1 MLAKI
6 SGRVMEEKMAKK
18 EQSRERPKQKGS
30 TLDVAG
36 QTLIRDI
43 SFCGVP
49 ENGSNASMVDVKDGK
64 IIRIRPMHYD
74 WKYDPKDMNPWKMES
89 RGKVFEPSMKTLLPP
104 YSIAYKNR
112 VYSPARILH
121 PMMRVDFDPNG
132 NRNPQ
137 NRGISKY
144 KRISWDQALDIIA
157 GEMNRIKAKY
167 GPTALLYE
175 SDQHG
180 ENKVVQACHGAG
192 RRLLRLWGG
201 FTQQNRQ
208 PDSWEG
214 WWWGSKHFWG
224 CEPVGQGKQSNLL
237 YDISKNAELLLFWGC
252 DQETTP
258 WGWGGQLPS
267 RLSYWWTEL
276 GIKQIYVCP
285 DLNYA
290 AAVHADRW
298 IPILPNTDAAMYLAI
313 TYHWF
318 KNGTYDKEYLKTHAV
333 GVEKYEAY
341 VMGNEDGVPKTPEWA
356 APITGVS
363 SRVIKALAEEWASKR
378 TTVVIGNGGPGI
390 RGPYATEAARLQNI
404 CLAMQGLGK
413 PGVNQSKMIEWGLFD
428 KPDQYAQPRSL
439 RVPNLRMAYRGG
451 HPDETNHPSFIPK
464 TYIPK
469 AILEG
474 QCDWYGVECETAPRE
489 DQFVHYKYPADGCAK
504 IHMVWTDSPSWVTSW
519 NCGND
524 YIQAMRHP
532 DIEFMFA
539 QHIWLENECL
549 LADIILPVNTKLE
562 EDDIALDIFSGQ
574 YNLLYPEHKCVE
586 PLGESYS
593 DYEIVCKL
601 AERLGLLGEYTEG
614 KSIPDWIKYG
624 WEISRC
630 ADLISWEELN
640 EKGYYIVPTA
650 DNWEDVPAGFYEF
663 YKDPDKHPLSTPT
676 GKLEFEATGLLK
688 HFPDDLERPP
698 VPKWIAKGISHEE
711 TIGTERSKKY
721 PLLVCSNH
729 PRWGVHSEHKDMI
742 WLREIET
749 CNVRG
754 PDGYQYQPGWLHP
767 SEAEKRGIKNG
778 DIISIYNDR
787 GTLLAGAYITERIMP
802 GVVYIDHGA
811 KWDPIALGEIDRGGA
826 INTIVPRN
834 TTSKN
839 AVGHA
844 VSGFLA
850 QVEKTDMEALRRKY
864 PEAFERPFHPHA
876 GPGLEGWIEGGK

>member
-1 MLAKI
+1 MVD
-6 SGRVMEEKMAKK
+6 RKK
-18 EQSRERPKQKGS
+18 PSKE
-30 TLDVAG
+30 AG
-36 QTLIRDI
+36 GEQTLIRDI

-74 WKYDPKDMNPWKMES
+74 WKYDPKKDMNPWKMEV
-89 RGKVFEPSMKTLLPP
+89 RGKTFEPSMKTLIPP
-104 YSIAYKNR
+104 YSIAYKKR
-112 VYSPARILH
+112 VYSPARIRY

-132 NRNPQ
+132 ERNPQ
-137 NRGISKY
+137 NRGVSKY
-144 KRISWDQALDIIA
+144 KRISWDQALDIITS
-157 GEMNRIKAKY
+157 EMKRIKEKY
-167 GPTALLYE
+167 GPTAILYQ

-192 RRLLRLWGG
+192 RRLFRLWGG

-224 CEPVGQGKQSNLL
+224 CEPVGQGMQSNLL
-237 YDISKNAELLLFWGC
+237 YDISKNVELLLFWGC

-258 WGWGGQLPS
+258 WGWQGQLPS

-298 IPILPNTDAAMYLAI
+298 IPVLPNTDAALYLAI

-333 GVEKYEAY
+333 GVEKYKAY
-341 VMGNEDGVPKTPEWA
+341 VMGEEDGVPKTPEWA
-356 APITGVS
+356 APITGVP

-390 RGPYATEAARLQNI
+390 RGPYATEPARLQCI

-413 PGVNQSKMIEWGLFD
+413 PGVNQAKMIEWGLFD
-428 KPDQYAQPRSL
+428 KPDQYAQPKPL
-439 RVPNLRMAYRGG
+439 RVPYLRKAYTGG

-464 TYIPK
+464 TYVPK

-474 QCDWYGVECETAPRE
+474 ECDWWGCECETADRT
-489 DQFVHYKYPADGCAK
+489 DQFVHYKYPADGCSK
-504 IHMVWTDSPSWVTSW
+504 IHMVWTDSPSWITCW
-519 NCGND
+519 NSGND
-524 YIQAMRHP
+524 YIRAMRHP

-539 QHIWLENECL
+539 QHPWLENDCL
-549 LADIILPVNTKLE
+549 MADIILPVNTKLE
-562 EDDIALDIFSGQ
+562 EDDIGADIFSGQ
-574 YNLLYPEHKCVE
+574 YNLLFPEHKCIE

-593 DYEIVCKL
+593 DYEVVCKI
-601 AERLGLLGEYTEG
+601 AERLGLLEKYTGG
-614 KSIPDWIKYG
+614 KTIPELIKYG
-624 WEISRC
+624 WETSRC
-630 ADLISWEELN
+630 DDLISWEELN
-640 EKGYYIVPTA
+640 KKGYYVVPTA
-650 DNWEDVPAGFYEF
+650 DDWEDVPAGFYNF
-663 YKDPDKHPLSTPT
+663 YKDPKKYPLSTPT
-676 GKLEFEATGLLK
+676 GKLEFESTGLLE
-688 HFPDDLERPP
+688 HFPSDLERPP
-698 VPKWIAKGISHEE
+698 VPKWVAKGISHEE

-729 PRWGVHSEHKDMI
+729 PRWGVHSQHDDMT

-749 CNVRG
+749 CKVKG
-754 PDGYQYQPGWLHP
+754 PDGYQYHPVWLHP
-767 SEAEKRGIKNG
+767 SEAEKRGIKQG
-778 DIISIYNDR
+778 DVVSIYNER
-787 GTLLAGAYITERIMP
+787 GTVLGGAYITERLMP
-802 GVVYIDHGA
+802 GVLYIDHGA
-811 KWDPIALGEIDRGGA
+811 KWDPIVPGEIDRGGA

-844 VSGFLA
+844 VSGFLVE
-850 QVEKTDMEALRRKY
+850 VEKTDMEELKRKY
-864 PEAFERPFHPHA
+864 PEVFKRSFHSYA
-876 GPGLEGWIEGGK
+876 GPDLEAWIEGGK

>member
-1 MLAKI
+1 MADQKK
-6 SGRVMEEKMAKK
+6 SSKGNGAEK
-18 EQSRERPKQKGS
+18 
-30 TLDVAG
+30 
-36 QTLIRDI
+36 TLIRDI

-74 WKYDPKDMNPWKMES
+74 WKYDPQKDMNPWKFEA
-89 RGKVFEPSMKTLLPP
+89 RGSTFEPSMKTLIPP
-104 YSIAYKNR
+104 YSIAYKKR
-112 VYSPARILH
+112 VYSPARIRY

-132 NRNPQ
+132 ERNPQ

-144 KRISWDQALDIIA
+144 KRISWNQALDIIA
-157 GEMNRIKAKY
+157 SEMNRIKEKY
-167 GPTALLYE
+167 GTTALLYE

-192 RRLLRLWGG
+192 RKLLRLWGG

-224 CEPVGQGKQSNLL
+224 CEPVGQGMQSNLL
-237 YDISKNAELLLFWGC
+237 YDISKNTELLIFWGC

-258 WGWGGQLPS
+258 WGWQGQLPS
-267 RLSYWWTEL
+267 RLSYWWTKI

-298 IPILPNTDAAMYLAI
+298 IPVLPNTDAALYLAI

-318 KNGTYDKEYLKTHAV
+318 KNGTYDKEYLATHAV

-341 VMGNEDGVPKTPEWA
+341 VIGEEDGVPKTPEWA
-356 APITGVS
+356 ELITGVS
-363 SRVIKALAEEWASKR
+363 AGVIKALAEEWASKR

-390 RGPYATEAARLQNI
+390 RGPYATEPARLQCI

-413 PGVNQSKMIEWGLFD
+413 PGVNQAKMIEWGLFNM
-428 KPDQYAQPRSL
+428 PDQWAQPKPL
-439 RVPNLRMAYRGG
+439 RISNMRKAYTGG
-451 HPDETNHPSFIPK
+451 HPSDTNHPSFIPK

-474 QCDWYGVECETAPRE
+474 ECDWWGCESETANRK
-489 DQFVHYKYPADGCAK
+489 DQFVHYKYPADGCSK
-504 IHMVWTDSPSWVTSW
+504 IHMVWTDSPSWITCW
-519 NCGND
+519 NSGND
-524 YIQAMRHP
+524 YVRAMRHP

-539 QHIWLENECL
+539 QHPWLENDCL

-562 EDDIALDIFSGQ
+562 EEDIAADVFSGQ
-574 YNLLYPEHKCVE
+574 YNLLFPEHKCIE
-586 PLGESYS
+586 PLGESYT
-593 DYEIVCKL
+593 DYEIACKL
-601 AERLGLLGEYTEG
+601 AECLGLLEEYTGG
-614 KSIPDWIKYG
+614 KSIPELIKYG
-624 WEISRC
+624 WEGASDC
-630 ADLISWEELN
+630 ADLITWEELN

-650 DNWEDVPAGFYEF
+650 DDWEDVPAGFYNF
-663 YKDPDKHPLSTPT
+663 YKDPEKYPLSTPT
-676 GKLEFEATGLLK
+676 GKLEFEATGLLE
-688 HFPDDLERPP
+688 HFPSDLERPP

-729 PRWGVHSEHKDMI
+729 PRWGVHSQHDDI
-742 WLREIET
+742 TWLREIGT
-749 CNVRG
+749 CKVKG
-754 PDGYQYQPGWLHP
+754 PDGYLYQPVWLHP
-767 SEAEKRGIKNG
+767 SEAEKRGIKQG
-778 DIISIYNDR
+778 DVVSLYNDR
-787 GTLLAGAYITERIMP
+787 GTVLGGACITERIMP

-811 KWDPIALGEIDRGGA
+811 KWDPIVPGEIDRGGA

-850 QVEKTDMEALRRKY
+850 EVEKTDIEALKHKY
-864 PEAFERPFHPHA
+864 PEAFKRPFHPYA
-876 GPGLEGWIEGGK
+876 GPGIEAFMIGGK

>member
-1 MLAKI
+1 
-6 SGRVMEEKMAKK
+6 MEGKMVEK
-18 EQSRERPKQKGS
+18 EQSRKRPKEKGS
-30 TLDVAG
+30 MLNVAG
-36 QTLIRDI
+36 QTFIRDI

-64 IIRIRPMHYD
+64 IIRIRPMRYD

-89 RGKVFEPSMKTLLPP
+89 RGKIFEPSMKTLLPP

-112 VYSPARILH
+112 VYSPARILY

-157 GEMNRIKAKY
+157 SEMNRIKEKY

-237 YDISKNAELLLFWGC
+237 YDISKNVELLLFWGC

-258 WGWGGQLPS
+258 WGWQGQLPS
-267 RLSYWWTEL
+267 RLSYWWAEL

-341 VMGNEDGVPKTPEWA
+341 VMGEEDGVPKTPEWA
-356 APITGVS
+356 APITGVP

-413 PGVNQSKMIEWGLFD
+413 PGVNQAKMIEWGLFD
-428 KPDQYAQPRSL
+428 KPDQYAQPKSL
-439 RVPNLRMAYRGG
+439 RVPNLRKAYRGG

-474 QCDWYGVECETAPRE
+474 QCDWYGVESETAPRE

-504 IHMVWTDSPSWVTSW
+504 IHMVWTDSPSWITSW

-524 YIQAMRHP
+524 YIRAMRHP

-562 EDDIALDIFSGQ
+562 EDDIAVDIFSGQ
-574 YNLLYPEHKCVE
+574 YNLLFPEHKCIE

-601 AERLGLLGEYTEG
+601 AERLGLLKEYTEG

-640 EKGYYIVPTA
+640 EKGYYVVPTA

-663 YKDPDKHPLSTPT
+663 YKDPEKHPLSTPT
-676 GKLEFEATGLLK
+676 GKLEFEATGLVK

-742 WLREIET
+742 WLREIKT
-749 CNVRG
+749 CKVKG

-767 SEAEKRGIKNG
+767 SEAEKRGIKSG
-778 DIISIYNDR
+778 DVISIYNDR
-787 GTLLAGAYITERIMP
+787 GTVLAGAYITERIMP

-844 VSGFLA
+844 VSGFLV

-876 GPGLEGWIEGGK
+876 GPSLEAWVEGGK

>member
-1 MLAKI
+1 MA
-6 SGRVMEEKMAKK
+6 EKQ
-18 EQSRERPKQKGS
+18 QSRKRPGEKRS
-30 TLDVAG
+30 TVNVAE

-89 RGKVFEPSMKTLLPP
+89 RGKTFEPSMKTLLPP

-112 VYSPARILH
+112 VYSPARILY

-132 NRNPQ
+132 DRNPQ

-144 KRISWDQALDIIA
+144 KRISWDQALDIITS
-157 GEMNRIKAKY
+157 EMKRIKKKY

-258 WGWGGQLPS
+258 WGWQGQLPS

-318 KNGTYDKEYLKTHAV
+318 KHGTYDKEYLKTHAV

-341 VMGNEDGVPKTPEWA
+341 VMGEEDGVPKTPEWA
-356 APITGVS
+356 APITGVP
-363 SRVIKALAEEWASKR
+363 SRIIKALAEEWAGKR

-413 PGVNQSKMIEWGLFD
+413 PGVNQAKMIEWGLFD
-428 KPDQYAQPRSL
+428 KPDQYAQPKSL
-439 RVPNLRMAYRGG
+439 RVPNLRKAYRGG

-474 QCDWYGVECETAPRE
+474 ECDWYGVESETAPRE
-489 DQFVHYKYPADGCAK
+489 DQFVHYKYPADGCSK
-504 IHMVWTDSPSWVTSW
+504 IHMVWTDSPSWITSW

-524 YIQAMRHP
+524 YIRAMRHP

-539 QHIWLENECL
+539 QHICLENECL

-562 EDDIALDIFSGQ
+562 EEDIAVDIFSGQ
-574 YNLLYPEHKCVE
+574 YNLLFPEHKCID

-601 AERLGLLGEYTEG
+601 AERLGLLEKYTEG
-614 KSIPDWIKYG
+614 KSVPDWIKYG
-624 WEISRC
+624 WETSRC
-630 ADLISWEELN
+630 ADLVSWEELN
-640 EKGYYIVPTA
+640 KKGYYVVPTA
-650 DNWEDVPAGFYEF
+650 DNWQDVPAGFYEF
-663 YKDPDKHPLSTPT
+663 YKDPEKHPLSTPT
-676 GKLEFEATGLLK
+676 GKLEFEATGLRK
-688 HFPDDLERPP
+688 HFPHDLERPP

-749 CNVRG
+749 CKLKG
-754 PDGYQYQPGWLHP
+754 PDGYQYHPAWLHP
-767 SEAEKRGIKNG
+767 SEAEKRGIKHG
-778 DIISIYNDR
+778 DVISIYNDR
-787 GTLLAGAYITERIMP
+787 GTVLAGAYITERIMP
-802 GVVYIDHGA
+802 DVVYIDHGA
-811 KWDPIALGEIDRGGA
+811 KWDPIAVGEIDRGGA

-844 VSGFLA
+844 VSGFLV
-850 QVEKTDMEALRRKY
+850 QVEKTDIEALKRNY
-864 PEAFERPFHPHA
+864 PEAFERPFHPCA
-876 GPGLEGWIEGGK
+876 GPDIEGWIEGGK

>member
-1 MLAKI
+1 MA
-6 SGRVMEEKMAKK
+6 EK
-18 EQSRERPKQKGS
+18 EKGS
-30 TLDVAG
+30 MVNAG
-36 QTLIRDI
+36 EKTLIRDI

-74 WKYDPKDMNPWKMES
+74 WKYDPKKDMNPWKMEV
-89 RGKVFEPSMKTLLPP
+89 RGKTFEPSMKTLIPP
-104 YSIAYKNR
+104 YSIAYKKR
-112 VYSPARILH
+112 VYSPARIRY
-121 PMMRVDFDPNG
+121 PMMRADFDPNG

-137 NRGISKY
+137 NRGVSKY
-144 KRISWDQALDIIA
+144 KRISWDQALDIITS
-157 GEMNRIKAKY
+157 EMNRIKEKY
-167 GPTALLYE
+167 GPTAILYQ

-192 RRLLRLWGG
+192 RKLLRLWGG

-224 CEPVGQGKQSNLL
+224 CEPVGQGMQSNLL

-258 WGWGGQLPS
+258 WGWQGQLPS

-298 IPILPNTDAAMYLAI
+298 IPVLPNTDAALYLAI

-318 KNGTYDKEYLKTHAV
+318 KKGTYDKEYLKTHAV
-333 GVEKYEAY
+333 GVEKYKAY
-341 VMGNEDGVPKTPEWA
+341 VMGEEDGVPKTPEWA
-356 APITGVS
+356 APITGVP

-390 RGPYATEAARLQNI
+390 RGPYATEPARLQNI

-413 PGVNQSKMIEWGLFD
+413 PGVNQAKMIEWGLFD
-428 KPDQYAQPRSL
+428 KPDQYAQPKPL
-439 RVPNLRMAYRGG
+439 RVPYLRKAYTGG
-451 HPDETNHPSFIPK
+451 HPMDTNHPSFIPK
-464 TYIPK
+464 TYVPK

-474 QCDWYGVECETAPRE
+474 ECDWWGCESETADRK
-489 DQFVHYKYPADGCAK
+489 DQFVHYKYPADGCSK
-504 IHMVWTDSPSWVTSW
+504 IHMVWTDSPSWITCW
-519 NCGND
+519 NTGND
-524 YIQAMRHP
+524 YVRAMRHP

-539 QHIWLENECL
+539 QHPWLENDCL

-562 EDDIALDIFSGQ
+562 EDDIAGDIFSGQ
-574 YNLLYPEHKCVE
+574 YNLLFPEHKCIE
-586 PLGESYS
+586 PLGESFS
-593 DYEIVCKL
+593 DYEIVCKI
-601 AERLGLLGEYTEG
+601 AERLGLLEKYTGG
-614 KSIPDWIKYG
+614 KSIPELIKYG
-624 WEISRC
+624 WETSRC
-630 ADLISWEELN
+630 SDLISWEKLN
-640 EKGYYIVPTA
+640 EKGYYVVPTA
-650 DNWEDVPAGFYEF
+650 DGWEDVPAGFYNF
-663 YKDPDKHPLSTPT
+663 YKDPEKYPLSTPT

-688 HFPDDLERPP
+688 HFPSDLERPP

-729 PRWGVHSEHKDMI
+729 PRWGVHSQHDDI
-742 WLREIET
+742 TWLREIET
-749 CNVRG
+749 CKVKG
-754 PDGYQYQPGWLHP
+754 PDGYQYHPVWLHP
-767 SEAEKRGIKNG
+767 LEAEKRGIKHG
-778 DIISIYNDR
+778 DIVSIYNDR
-787 GTLLAGAYITERIMP
+787 GTVLGSAYVTERLMP
-802 GVVYIDHGA
+802 GVLYIDHGA
-811 KWDPIALGEIDRGGA
+811 KWDPIVPGEIDRGGA

-844 VSGFLA
+844 VSGFLVE
-850 QVEKTDMEALRRKY
+850 VEKTDMEELKRKY
-864 PEAFERPFHPHA
+864 PEAFKRPFHPCA
-876 GPGLEGWIEGGK
+876 GPGLEACIMGGK

>member
-1 MLAKI
+1 
-6 SGRVMEEKMAKK
+6 MEGMMAKK
-18 EQSRERPKQKGS
+18 EQSRKRPGQKGS
-30 TLDVAG
+30 AVDVAG

-89 RGKVFEPSMKTLLPP
+89 RGKTFEPSMKTLLPP

-157 GEMNRIKAKY
+157 SEMNRVKAKY

-214 WWWGSKHFWG
+214 WWWGSKHLWG

-237 YDISKNAELLLFWGC
+237 YDIAKNVELLLFWGC

-258 WGWGGQLPS
+258 WGWQGQLPS

-313 TYHWF
+313 TYRWF

-333 GVEKYEAY
+333 GVEKYQAY
-341 VMGNEDGVPKTPEWA
+341 VMGEEDGVAKTPEWA

-363 SRVIKALAEEWASKR
+363 SRVIKALAEEWAGKR

-413 PGVNQSKMIEWGLFD
+413 PGVNQAKMIEWGLFD
-428 KPDQYAQPRSL
+428 KPDQYAQPKPL
-439 RVPNLRMAYRGG
+439 RAPNLRKAYRGG

-474 QCDWYGVECETAPRE
+474 QCDWYGCESETAPRE
-489 DQFVHYKYPADGCAK
+489 NQFVHYKYPADGCSK
-504 IHMVWTDSPSWVTSW
+504 IHMVWTDSPSWITSW

-524 YIQAMRHP
+524 YIRAMRHP

-574 YNLLYPEHKCVE
+574 YNLLYPEHKCME

-601 AERLGLLGEYTEG
+601 AERLGLLEQYTEG
-614 KSIPDWIKYG
+614 KSIPEWIKYG
-624 WEISRC
+624 WETSRC
-630 ADLISWEELN
+630 ADLISWEKLN
-640 EKGYYIVPTA
+640 EKGYYVVPTA
-650 DNWEDVPAGFYEF
+650 DKWEDVPAGFYEF
-663 YKDPDKHPLSTPT
+663 YKDPERNPLSTPT
-676 GKLEFEATGLLK
+676 GKLEFEATGLAK

-698 VPKWIAKGISHEE
+698 VPKWIAKGVSHEE
-711 TIGTERSKKY
+711 TIGTERAKKY

-749 CNVRG
+749 CKVKG
-754 PDGYQYQPGWLHP
+754 TDGYQYQPGWLHP
-767 SEAEKRGIKNG
+767 SEAAKRGIKNG
-778 DIISIYNDR
+778 DVISIYNDR
-787 GTLLAGAYITERIMP
+787 GTVLAGAYITERIMP

-864 PEAFERPFHPHA
+864 PEAFERPFHPQA
-876 GPGLEGWIEGGK
+876 GPGLESWIEGGR

>member
-1 MLAKI
+1 M
-6 SGRVMEEKMAKK
+6 VEK
-18 EQSRERPKQKGS
+18 EQSKKPPKEKGS
-30 TLDVAG
+30 MLNVAG

-89 RGKVFEPSMKTLLPP
+89 RGKIFEPSMKTLLPP

-157 GEMNRIKAKY
+157 SEMKRIKEKY

-341 VMGNEDGVPKTPEWA
+341 VMGEEDGVPKTPEWA
-356 APITGVS
+356 APITGVP

-439 RVPNLRMAYRGG
+439 RVPNLRKAYRGG

-474 QCDWYGVECETAPRE
+474 QCDWYGVESETAPRE

-524 YIQAMRHP
+524 YIRAMRHP

-562 EDDIALDIFSGQ
+562 EDDIAVDIFSGQ
-574 YNLLYPEHKCVE
+574 YNLLFPEHKCVE
-586 PLGESYS
+586 PLGESYT
-593 DYEIVCKL
+593 DYEILCKL
-601 AERLGLLGEYTEG
+601 AERLGLLEEYTEG

-640 EKGYYIVPTA
+640 KKGYYVVPTA

-663 YKDPDKHPLSTPT
+663 YKDPEKHPLSTPT

-850 QVEKTDMEALRRKY
+850 QVKKTDMEALRRKY